1 MDVFNALSI
10 EVKHRITEVRIE
22 NSLFCKQSS
31 SLVVVYVCMYY
42 RYIGITFKLILH
54 FFNLLLM
61 KLFMNT
67 LKQFILFTTRI
78 LVSCREMILSL
89 HFSHV
94 NKYKTY
100 IYIYSSFAY
109 IHVTTTSFPCILLE
123 FLTWIKIFK
132 SSSKINWWIIPMH
145 KYSILY
151 IKIKITCSSQ
161 IVSTYYNV

>member
-1 MDVFNALSI
+1 MHVFPVHWYNFQI
-10 EVKHRITEVRIE
+10 NIT
-22 NSLFCKQSS
+22 
-31 SLVVVYVCMYY
+31 
-42 RYIGITFKLILH
+42 

-78 LVSCREMILSL
+78 FVNCREMILSL

-151 IKIKITCSSQ
+151 IKIKNNMFILNRIYIYTCSTVPLKGHGHDFFLPKSF
-161 IVSTYYNV
+161 IYSILHL